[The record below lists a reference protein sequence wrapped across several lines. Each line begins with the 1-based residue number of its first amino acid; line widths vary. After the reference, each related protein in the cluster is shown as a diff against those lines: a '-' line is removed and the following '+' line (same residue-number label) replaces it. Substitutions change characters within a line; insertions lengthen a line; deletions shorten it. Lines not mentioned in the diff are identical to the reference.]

1 MISSQSLL
9 GGCMTSKSFQV
20 RTIVIMTLV
29 LATAFVML
37 EPAALSQQVTAVITG
52 RVVDPS
58 GAVMPGAKVIAK
70 SVERG
75 TEYTTETNAEG
86 LYKLPLLPI
95 GTYDLR
101 VEMTGFQTAVRS
113 GVVLELN
120 QTARIDFE
128 MKIGE
133 VTQTVEVTEAT
144 PVLNTD
150 TMQVGTIIDSQVN
163 VSLPLATRNYIQLTL
178 LSPGATHPS
187 PNWFTGAMQ
196 GGFGSGRP
204 YVNGNREQSNNF
216 LLDGLDNNQVSDNL
230 VGYQPAP
237 DAIAEFNMITNNAP
251 ADFGNFQGG
260 IISAT
265 IKSGTN
271 ELHGTVYEFLRNDVL
286 NANTWENNWQGSPKG
301 KVRWNQFGVAAGG
314 PIIKNRVFLF
324 GDYAGRRINF
334 PASTSTLSV
343 FTAKERVGDF
353 SELCQTGFTNG
364 ICNPATAGSGLRS
377 IQLYDPLQAN
387 YVNGQRVPFLN
398 NQIPL
403 SRMDIV
409 AQNLFSNGALYPS
422 PINGDIQN
430 NQVNTSVND
439 IVADQY
445 DLKTDANLTDMD
457 KLSGRFSW
465 SRQNSP
471 VTNTFPLFF
480 GSFSYNPIWSA
491 VTDWTHTF
499 SPHIVNDFR
508 MGVNY
513 VSTHSGGTDNGLG
526 NVADELGI
534 QGVNTRT
541 PGLNAMNFSGG
552 FISNFGSANIG
563 TQQLF
568 PSTVIQFTDSLMVMK
583 GTHTLHFGFQF
594 MRERIN
600 PFYAGNYGRTG
611 QINYDGRWTAG
622 PSPNAVSGS
631 GSGSPEADFF
641 LGLPYD
647 VQRGVDT
654 GTWGQR
660 SSVIS
665 GWVADE
671 WRTTPTLTLN
681 YGLRYETH
689 TPWVE
694 VYNRQTNFA
703 PFTGEVEAA
712 GQSTYYT
719 NSRALYNNYNWG
731 LGDVQPRFGFAWN
744 PKWMNSTFVIR
755 GAYTISS
762 YLEGTGTNLRLT
774 INPPYTTEY
783 NNDYS
788 SLTYP
793 LSTTEQGMTV
803 LQSTD
808 PYQNATLR
816 LWDPD
821 VKPAIVQQWSLIVEK
836 QFGQETTLTAG
847 YIGQHGTHLMVPMP
861 YFQRQLLGVG
871 ADGTPITAPSPYLA
885 GNPALANISQIS
897 GTESNGNQ
905 RYDALQVTLRKR
917 YSQGLQYQVAY
928 TFSKCMSDSL
938 GYYGSWSS
946 QTSSQSA
953 YFQNLYD
960 RAAEWGPCFF
970 DQKNN
975 LTGYVVY
982 QLPIGKGKSIG
993 SDWHPVA
1000 RGILGNWEVSGILT
1014 LRGGF
1019 ASTISGPDA
1028 SGTHSRGPRG
1038 NCIGPVNIYGIGT
1051 NSDLGGFQYFDPSA
1065 FTTAAPGTFGTC
1077 GVGTFYGPGMTS
1089 FDLGVFKD
1097 FLFTER
1103 YRIQFRSEFINF
1115 TNTPIFNA
1123 PDTYASPTMGRITS
1137 TQGARQIQ
1145 FALKFLF

>member
-1 MISSQSLL
+1 
-9 GGCMTSKSFQV
+9 MTCKSFQARNV
-20 RTIVIMTLV
+20 FILFLV
-29 LATAFVML
+29 LAATFVMF
-37 EPAALSQQVTAVITG
+37 EQVALSQQVTAVITG

-58 GAVMPGAKVIAK
+58 GAVIAGAKVTAK
-70 SVERG
+70 SAERG
-75 TEYTTETNAEG
+75 TDYTTETNAEG

-101 VEMTGFQTAVRS
+101 VEMAGFQTALRP

-120 QTARIDFE
+120 QTARVDFA

-133 VTQTVEVTEAT
+133 VTQTVEVTEST

-150 TMQVGTIIDSQVN
+150 TMQVGTIIDSVVN
-163 VSLPLATRNYIQLTL
+163 VALPLATRNYIQLTL
-178 LSPGATHPS
+178 LAPGSTHPS

-271 ELHGTVYEFLRNDVL
+271 EVHGSVYEFLRNDVL
-286 NANTWENNWQGSPKG
+286 NANTWENNWTGSPKP
-301 KVRWNQFGVAAGG
+301 KVRWNQFGATAGG
-314 PIIKNRVFLF
+314 PIIKDKLFVF

-334 PASTSTLSV
+334 PASTGTLTV
-343 FTAKERVGDF
+343 FTAKERLGDF
-353 SELCQTGFTNG
+353 SELCTAGFTNG
-364 ICNPATAGSGLRS
+364 ICNPAGAGQRS
-377 IQLYDPLQAN
+377 IQLYDPSNL
-387 YVNGQRVPFLN
+387 VNGQRVPFLN
-398 NQIPL
+398 NQIPV
-403 SRMDIV
+403 SRINLV
-409 AQNLFSNGALYPS
+409 AQNLFSSSSLYPA
-422 PINGDIQN
+422 PANDQLQN
-430 NQVNTSVND
+430 NQVNTSINN

-445 DLKTDANLTDMD
+445 DIKTDANVTDKD

-471 VTNTFPLFF
+471 VTNSFPLFF
-480 GSFSYNPIWSA
+480 GSFSYNPVWSA
-491 VTDWTHTF
+491 VADWTRTF
-499 SPHIVNDFR
+499 SPHVVNDFR

-526 NVADELGI
+526 NVADQLGI
-534 QGVNTRT
+534 QGVNTRG
-541 PGLNAMNFSGG
+541 PGLNALNFSGG
-552 FISNFGSANIG
+552 FISGIGSANIG

-568 PSTVIQFTDSLMVMK
+568 PSTVIQFSDTLMWMK
-583 GTHTLHFGFQF
+583 GSHTLHFGFQF
-594 MRERIN
+594 MRDRIN

-611 QINYDGRWTAG
+611 NINFDGRYTAG

-641 LGLPYD
+641 LGLPMT

-665 GWVADE
+665 AFVADE
-671 WRTTPTLTLN
+671 WRASSELTIN
-681 YGLRYETH
+681 MGLRYETH

-694 VYNRQTNFA
+694 VYDRQRNFA
-703 PFTGEVEAA
+703 PFTGEILVPGE
-712 GQSTYYT
+712 QTLYS

-744 PKWMNSTFVIR
+744 PKFMNSSFVVR

-774 INPPYTTEY
+774 INPPFTTEY
-783 NNDYS
+783 NSDYS

-793 LSTTEQGMTV
+793 LSTTDQGMTA

-808 PYQNATLR
+808 PYKNATIR
-816 LWDPD
+816 LWDGD
-821 VKPAIVQQWSLIVEK
+821 IKPAIVQQWSLIVEK
-836 QFGQETTLTAG
+836 QFGRSTTLTAG

-861 YFQRQLLGVG
+861 YFQRQLLGVDANG
-871 ADGTPITAPSPYLA
+871 PITAPSPYLS
-885 GNPALANISQIS
+885 GNPTLANISQIS

-905 RYDALQVTLRKR
+905 RYDSLQVTLRKR
-917 YSQGLQYQVAY
+917 MSEGLQYQVAY

-938 GYYGSWSS
+938 GYYGSWGS
-946 QTSSQSA
+946 QVNTQSA

-960 RAAEWGPCFF
+960 RKSEWGPCFF
-970 DQKNN
+970 DVKNN
-975 LTGYVVY
+975 LSSYVVY
-982 QLPIGKGKSIG
+982 QLPVGKGKSVG
-993 SDWHPVA
+993 ANWNPVA
-1000 RGILGNWEVSGILT
+1000 QGILGNWELSGILT

-1019 ASTISGPDA
+1019 PSTIAGPDA
-1028 SGTHSRGPRG
+1028 SGTHSRGARG
-1038 NCIGPVNIYGIGT
+1038 NCIGPVTIHGLGT
-1051 NSDLGGFQYFDPSA
+1051 TSPLGGLQYFDPSA
-1065 FTTAAPGTFGTC
+1065 FTTAPVGTFGTC
-1077 GVGTFYGPGMTS
+1077 GNGTLYGPGMTS
-1089 FDLGVFKD
+1089 FDLGIFKD

-1103 YRIQFRSEFINF
+1103 YKIQFRSEFINF
-1115 TNTPIFNA
+1115 TNTPVFNA
-1123 PDTYASPTMGRITS
+1123 PDNYVSPTMGRITG
-1137 TQGARQIQ
+1137 TQGSRQIQ